1 MAVSLGESV
10 ANGQIGRTVGGHS
23 SFAKDVELRLVAVVS
38 DPRHLQVLHI
48 EGVRLRAEQVR
59 LLEVADGASRS

>member
-10 ANGQIGRTVGGHS
+10 TNGQIGRAVGRHS
-23 SFAKDVELRLVAVVS
+23 SFAKDVELGLVAVVS

-48 EGVRLRAEQVR
+48 ERVSLRAEQVR
-59 LLEVADGASRS
+59 LLKVADGATCS